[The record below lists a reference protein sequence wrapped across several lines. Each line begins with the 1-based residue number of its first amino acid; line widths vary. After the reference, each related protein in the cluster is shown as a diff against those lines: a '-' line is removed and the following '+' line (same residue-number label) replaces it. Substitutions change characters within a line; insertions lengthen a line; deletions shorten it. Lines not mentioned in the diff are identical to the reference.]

1 VSLTGNLV
9 RLLWVLGAMILPTLL
24 IHQVFSEE
32 QGTYRSPP
40 GLGTRALN
48 KGNYEKLHSREWLSK
63 AVEVDLAAVK
73 AEIAQLEGEIL
84 QEKLRV
90 AAQ

>member
-1 VSLTGNLV
+1 MSLTGNLV

-32 QGTYRSPP
+32 EGTYRSPP
-40 GLGTRALN
+40 GLGTRAL

-63 AVEVDLAAVK
+63 SVETDLAGVK
-73 AEIAQLEGEIL
+73 AEIVELEGQIL